1 MAFERLEAEIGL
13 LLSRLID
20 HPSSAAEAALL
31 LREKLNEMK
40 AYGLPLPQDL
50 IELEEALEVEA
61 GLEAWARKQAD
72 NGPA

>member
-13 LLSRLID
+13 LLSKLID
-20 HPSSAAEAALL
+20 HPADAAEAALL

-50 IELEEALEVEA
+50 VELEQALEIEA
-61 GLEAWARKQAD
+61 ELEAFARARA
-72 NGPA
+72 GRSR